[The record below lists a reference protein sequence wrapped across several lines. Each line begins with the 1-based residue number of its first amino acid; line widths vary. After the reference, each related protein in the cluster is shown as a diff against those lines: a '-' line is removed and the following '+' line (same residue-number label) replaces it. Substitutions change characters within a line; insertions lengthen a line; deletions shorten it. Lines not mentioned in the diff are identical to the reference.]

1 MDQLKVIAEN
11 FMTLFR
17 QHEEF
22 LAEKEATTALMELAG
37 GSEETYLSLRNELS
51 NMVRV
56 MLENDLREDSA
67 VAKSNA
73 SEDTPGDVVNS
84 VVESDNV

>member
-1 MDQLKVIAEN
+1 MNQLKVIAEN

-22 LAEKEATTALMELAG
+22 LAEKEATAALMELAG
-37 GSEETYLSLRNELS
+37 GSEEIYLSLRNELS

-73 SEDTPGDVVNS
+73 SEEPPENVVDS